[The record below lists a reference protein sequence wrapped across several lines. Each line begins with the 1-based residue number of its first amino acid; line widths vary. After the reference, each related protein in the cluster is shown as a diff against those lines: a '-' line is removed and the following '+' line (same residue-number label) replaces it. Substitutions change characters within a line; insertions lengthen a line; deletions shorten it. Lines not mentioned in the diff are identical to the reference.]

1 MWFGNDRIMIE
12 FEDSMQ
18 DLVRRLCSLSALAR
32 TGCIWKIGGEQLLP
46 EPDLP
51 RPATYHCC
59 EFCCRVKEL
68 PDGVA
73 QCMFNDSHLLA
84 DRLRKDCAPFVNTCH
99 AGTAELV
106 IPVVTAEGEVP
117 GAVIVGPFRSPG
129 SACRYP
135 VLRELFERLP
145 PLTCEVTR
153 ALTEFVPLLF
163 GEVVH
168 RAYVEYS
175 GLLPHRPEDERLKP
189 VLDRLRRNFRENLS
203 AADAAAM
210 IYMSPSR
217 FVHLFNKECGI
228 GFSEYLLKL
237 RLREARRYLLAGN
250 WPIHRIAGVSGFP
263 DQSYFTAMFKR
274 EFGLPPLRYRR
285 KFGRGAGIV

>member
-1 MWFGNDRIMIE
+1 MIE

-18 DLVRRLCSLSALAR
+18 ELARRISALAVLTR
-32 TGCIWKIGGEQLLP
+32 TGCIWKTGGGQLLP

-68 PDGVA
+68 PDGVT
-73 QCMFNDSHLLA
+73 QCMFNDSHRLA
-84 DRLRKDCAPFVNTCH
+84 GRLHRERVPFVSTCH
-99 AGTAELV
+99 AGTAEVV
-106 IPVVTAEGEVP
+106 IPVVTAEGEMP
-117 GAVIVGPFRSPG
+117 GAVIAGPFRSPENT
-129 SACRYP
+129 CRYP
-135 VLRELFERLP
+135 ELQELFDRLP
-145 PLTCEVTR
+145 LLTSEVTQ

-175 GLLPHRPEDERLKP
+175 GLLPRRPEDERLRP

-203 AADAAAM
+203 VGEAAAM

-228 GFSEYLLKL
+228 GFSEYLLRL

-250 WPIHRIAGVSGFP
+250 WPVHRIAGVCGFS

>member
-1 MWFGNDRIMIE
+1 M
-12 FEDSMQ
+12 
-18 DLVRRLCSLSALAR
+18 
-32 TGCIWKIGGEQLLP
+32 
-46 EPDLP
+46 
-51 RPATYHCC
+51 
-59 EFCCRVKEL
+59 
-68 PDGVA
+68 
-73 QCMFNDSHLLA
+73 
-84 DRLRKDCAPFVNTCH
+84 
-99 AGTAELV
+99 
-106 IPVVTAEGEVP
+106 
-117 GAVIVGPFRSPG
+117 
-129 SACRYP
+129 
-135 VLRELFERLP
+135 
-145 PLTCEVTR
+145 
-153 ALTEFVPLLF
+153 
-163 GEVVH
+163 H

>member
-1 MWFGNDRIMIE
+1 M
-12 FEDSMQ
+12 
-18 DLVRRLCSLSALAR
+18 
-32 TGCIWKIGGEQLLP
+32 
-46 EPDLP
+46 
-51 RPATYHCC
+51 
-59 EFCCRVKEL
+59 
-68 PDGVA
+68 
-73 QCMFNDSHLLA
+73 
-84 DRLRKDCAPFVNTCH
+84 
-99 AGTAELV
+99 
-106 IPVVTAEGEVP
+106 
-117 GAVIVGPFRSPG
+117 
-129 SACRYP
+129 
-135 VLRELFERLP
+135 
-145 PLTCEVTR
+145 
-153 ALTEFVPLLF
+153 
-163 GEVVH
+163 VH

>member
-1 MWFGNDRIMIE
+1 M
-12 FEDSMQ
+12 
-18 DLVRRLCSLSALAR
+18 
-32 TGCIWKIGGEQLLP
+32 
-46 EPDLP
+46 
-51 RPATYHCC
+51 
-59 EFCCRVKEL
+59 
-68 PDGVA
+68 
-73 QCMFNDSHLLA
+73 
-84 DRLRKDCAPFVNTCH
+84 
-99 AGTAELV
+99 
-106 IPVVTAEGEVP
+106 P

-237 RLREARRYLLAGN
+237 RLREARR
-250 WPIHRIAGVSGFP
+250 
-263 DQSYFTAMFKR
+263 
-274 EFGLPPLRYRR
+274 
-285 KFGRGAGIV
+285 